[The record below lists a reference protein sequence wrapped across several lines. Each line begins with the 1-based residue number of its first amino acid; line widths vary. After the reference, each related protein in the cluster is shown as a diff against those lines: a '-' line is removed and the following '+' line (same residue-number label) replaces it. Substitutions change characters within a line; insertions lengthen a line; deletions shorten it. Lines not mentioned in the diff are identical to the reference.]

1 MQWMYHYIN
10 MIPRFQCSTTFHFM
24 TMNLWFLLRLWQA
37 KVIAGITHILS
48 HLRERQGKPA
58 AGAAETR
65 LERACDLLGQDT
77 EQRHKGQIR
86 INRHNITWHFHSLF
100 YKLSAVC
107 LLLGLWVSML
117 AASQLTEGVPCR
129 EAFRCQT
136 SKPSSRR
143 SSSVRLGS
151 WL

>member
-86 INRHNITWHFHSLF
+86 IDRHNITWHFIHFFTSFLLCVFCWGFGCRCWQQASLQKGF
-100 YKLSAVC
+100 HAGRPSDAKPQNHPHDE
-107 LLLGLWVSML
+107 
-117 AASQLTEGVPCR
+117 AAQC
-129 EAFRCQT
+129 A
-136 SKPSSRR
+136 
-143 SSSVRLGS
+143 
-151 WL
+151 